1 MFNDVHYSIIIATM
15 VIFIF
20 MIFILN
26 SIFYKPLLKFIDERN
41 NSIKNDENKIKENS
55 HDVSEIDFEIK
66 KIRNNTK
73 EEIFKIKNETIL
85 AAKEE
90 KNKLIK
96 NKKDK
101 LEQELNLFYED
112 LNKQKVE
119 FENQLMSYLPDLK
132 NSVKNKFKNI

>member
-85 AAKEE
+85 VAKEE
-90 KNKLIK
+90 KDKLIK